1 MTTTTIRNAKK
12 ARGVVG
18 EAELDRL
25 MAGTPAEFEKAL
37 RLMTPA
43 QWDSRFHAMLKKNE
57 ALEREREL
65 LGQELAQARRKLEG
79 QLSE

>member
-1 MTTTTIRNAKK
+1 MTARSNAKK
-12 ARGVVG
+12 TKGMVG

-43 QWDSRFHAMLKKNE
+43 QRDSRFHAMLKKNE

-65 LGQELAQARRKLEG
+65 LGQELAQAQRELEG